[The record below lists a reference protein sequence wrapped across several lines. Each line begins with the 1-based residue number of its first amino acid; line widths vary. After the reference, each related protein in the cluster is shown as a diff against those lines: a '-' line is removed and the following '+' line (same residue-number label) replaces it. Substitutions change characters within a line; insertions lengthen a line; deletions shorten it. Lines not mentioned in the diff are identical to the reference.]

1 MGSINSAE
9 RLTGFWSRM
18 KSAGQVL
25 LATHGSPDGDGFG
38 CQMALQQMLIQ
49 AGVKVTVLTAGEI
62 ANRFRFLPG
71 AGRVSNWDEIGE
83 KKRNQILAAC
93 DLAVV
98 VDTHK
103 WSMMGNLGP
112 ALEESALPVLFIDH
126 HQNDIALGENY
137 YVDADASST
146 GEICWRLLK
155 AIDQPVSDKVATCL
169 YTAIT
174 YDTNSFKY
182 IRQRGETFRV
192 AGELVDAGADTNDI
206 YRNIFAS
213 NSLAKVKLIGES
225 LRRIHL
231 EEGGL
236 IAWTSISQDLIRE
249 TGAVPDD
256 MRELITFLLE
266 IDSVEI
272 AITFKDRG
280 NGIFKVSLRSKGR
293 FPVRE
298 IARLLGG
305 GGHLF
310 AAGGEAQGEFEVIVP
325 RVLAMA
331 REALSE
337 SGYQNRENG

>member
-1 MGSINSAE
+1 MD
-9 RLTGFWSRM
+9 RLNDPQRLADFWTRM
-18 KSAGQVL
+18 TAADHVL
-25 LATHGSPDGDGFG
+25 LATHSSPDGDGFG
-38 CQMALQQMLIQ
+38 CQMALQQMLLR
-49 AGVKVTVLTAGEI
+49 AGVEVTVLTAGSI

-71 AGRVSNWDEIGE
+71 TGHAINWDEINE
-83 KKRNQILAAC
+83 KQKEEILARF
-93 DLAVV
+93 DLAIV

-103 WSMMGNLGP
+103 WSMMGSLGP
-112 ALEESALPVLFIDH
+112 VLKECGKQVLFIDH
-126 HQNDIALGENY
+126 HQNDIALGDDY
-137 YVDADASST
+137 YLDADASST

-155 AIDQPVSDKVATCL
+155 TIDLKVCDKVATCL
-169 YTAIT
+169 YSAIT

-236 IAWTSISQDLIRE
+236 IAWTSISQDLIDQ

-256 MRELITFLLE
+256 MRELITYLLE

-293 FPVRE
+293 YPIRE

-310 AAGGEAQGEFEVIVP
+310 AAGGEAEGDQDTVVA

-331 REALSE
+331 REALLN
-337 SGYQNRENG
+337 SGYQNRE